1 MPVNVEKR
9 DGETNES
16 LLRRFTKKIQSTG
29 LIRSKK
35 AKAFVQVK
43 KSANKKRK
51 EALAKKQIK
60 EQYDYLRK
68 TGKLEQLADSPNA
81 IKKMIKIKK

>member
-16 LLRRFTKKIQSTG
+16 LLRRFTKKVQSTG
-29 LIRSKK
+29 LVRTKK
-35 AKAFVQVK
+35 EKAFKQVK
-43 KSANKKRK
+43 KNDNKKRK

-68 TGKLEQLADSPNA
+68 TGRLEELANSPSA
-81 IKKMIKIKK
+81 IKKCIKIKK